1 MKPRVFIPTSMPDP
15 QSGFSLIE
23 LLVVLFLSSMMLAL
37 MTGFFQANTAVRNHM
52 GLQTETQQ
60 GLRALFEMV
69 TQELRQAGA
78 CLPPLGQFIALD
90 GTDGGTQDSL
100 TLRIGRTDG
109 NTLVCIKAGT
119 TAEAAEGD
127 ATLTVS
133 EGEGNLFANAQIVY
147 VTPNGA
153 TGNFYTVTATTSNS
167 VTIDGGLSG
176 NHPEGTGIYA
186 VDERIYAVETLPSGR
201 PALTMSVDG
210 GYPQPLV
217 EGVEEFDVQYLL
229 APCDASGCASM
240 VDEPSDDDEWR
251 QVRTVAITATVRS
264 RRENKDGEFLRE
276 SGYVH
281 VKPRNLL

>member
-1 MKPRVFIPTSMPDP
+1 MKPRVFIPISTHNA
-15 QSGFSLIE
+15 QAGFSLIE
-23 LLVVLFLSSMMLAL
+23 LLVVLFLSSMMLTL
-37 MTGFFQANTAVRNHM
+37 MTGFFQATTAVRNHM
-52 GLQTETQQ
+52 GLQTESQQ

-90 GTDGGTQDSL
+90 GTDGGTQDRL

-119 TAEAAEGD
+119 TAEAADGD

-133 EGEGNLFANAQIVY
+133 EGEGNLFANAPIVY

-153 TGNFYTVTATTSNS
+153 SGEFYTVTATTSNS
-167 VTIDGGLSG
+167 VTIDGGLIG

-186 VDERIYAVETLPSGR
+186 VDERRYEVETLSSGQL
-201 PALTMSVDG
+201 ALTMSVDG
-210 GYPQPLV
+210 GDSQPLV
-217 EGVEEFDVQYLL
+217 EGVEEFNVQYLL
-229 APCDASGCASM
+229 APCDASGCASA
-240 VDEPSDDDEWR
+240 VDEPGDDDEWR

-264 RRENKDGEFLRE
+264 HREDKNGQFLRE